1 MRFLRAVLS
10 AAAATLPVLVLLLIP
25 QLVHGGA
32 GDPALA
38 ALGGPWLNGLFLA
51 AIILIPKVNGALD
64 PHVPDWTSST
74 AMASAGRVW
83 RTRIWFAILAALAL
97 LAVFAAGQT
106 AAYFVGVASPAIV
119 DGTLDYSRFLAQE
132 IVVYL
137 LGYVLSLAV
146 YTLIIRALV
155 RPEPKK
161 SRNR

>member
-32 GDPALA
+32 GSPELA

-51 AIILIPKVNGALD
+51 AIILIPKINGALD
-64 PHVPDWTSST
+64 PQVPDWTSST
-74 AMASAGRVW
+74 AMASATRVW
-83 RTRIWFAILAALAL
+83 RTRIWLAILAALAL
-97 LAVFAAGQT
+97 LAIFAAGQT

-119 DGTLDYSRFLAQE
+119 DGDLIYTRFLVQE
-132 IVVYL
+132 LVVYL

-146 YTLIIRALV
+146 YTVIIRSLV
-155 RPEPKK
+155 RPEPKP
-161 SRNR
+161 RTR